1 MRYTVK
7 NSVHKLLGFILSL
20 LSREKIEMWLNS
32 VYFYFLS
39 VPNDLFWLLICR
51 ISNFPKLKLYK
62 KGLKEVS
69 IHSTSC
75 PPHHSNLTGDQSH
88 SFKVYSFWVSSCK
101 KQAVTL
107 VFLPCCPFPSYVR
120 AHDTGCFALGFVPI
134 PASPR
139 SHLMSGRV
147 HCPPSLSSC
156 TVLNHK

>member
-1 MRYTVK
+1 MLTPVVNPTVYLLQLQNSFTPTPAMNKPTTKTSGSVVNLLFLLCHPRMRYTVK
-7 NSVHKLLGFILSL
+7 NFVHKLLGFILSL
-20 LSREKIEMWLNS
+20 LSTEKTEMWLNS

-101 KQAVTL
+101 K
-107 VFLPCCPFPSYVR
+107 
-120 AHDTGCFALGFVPI
+120 
-134 PASPR
+134 
-139 SHLMSGRV
+139 
-147 HCPPSLSSC
+147 
-156 TVLNHK
+156 